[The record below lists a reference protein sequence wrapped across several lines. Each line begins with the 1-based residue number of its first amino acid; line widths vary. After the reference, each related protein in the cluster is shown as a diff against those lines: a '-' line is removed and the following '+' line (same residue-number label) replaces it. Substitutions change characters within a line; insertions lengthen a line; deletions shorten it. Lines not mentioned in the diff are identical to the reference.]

1 MLLFL
6 RASILIVLMYAP
18 AACAGDEDGLLD
30 RVKSRISQLR
40 SLLRSTGTD
49 EIPQVAQLRAI
60 ERRYGDAARLSAELK
75 SKLDTQTGILHALR
89 QKKARLGVK
98 VLEHDREL
106 MAQAR
111 ATYRLGEHE
120 QLKLLLGQQD
130 FSVSGRMLGYYA
142 ALTHARMREVQK
154 LKDALAKAGMLEA
167 AIAADTGK
175 LEETRFQLQVQIEH
189 LQQIKAERQE
199 IVSRFRS
206 DPASKEQA
214 AELLTTGKRLQSVLG
229 DIRPGSIKPG
239 DTAEA
244 ESGGGGGWPVNGRI
258 LANYGAQRDG
268 GRWDGVLIGAPEG
281 SPVHAVSNGQVVYSD
296 WLRGYGLL
304 IIVDHGN
311 GYMSLYAFNQ
321 TLYKKV
327 GEQVRKGD
335 VLALVGNSGGN
346 ESPGLYFGLRQNG
359 RPVDPLLWCAQN

>member
-1 MLLFL
+1 MLLIL
-6 RASILIVLMYAP
+6 RATILIALMHAP
-18 AACAGDEDGLLD
+18 AAFAGEGGLLD
-30 RVKSRISQLR
+30 RVKSKISELR
-40 SLLRSTGTD
+40 SLLRGAETD
-49 EIPQVAQLRAI
+49 ESPSVAQLRDI

-75 SKLDTQTGILHALR
+75 SRLDMQTETLRMLR
-89 QKKARLGVK
+89 QKKARLGGK
-98 VLEHDREL
+98 VLEQDREL
-106 MAQAR
+106 MVQAR
-111 ATYRLGEHE
+111 AAYRLGKHE

-142 ALTHARMREVQK
+142 ALTQARMREVRK
-154 LKDALAKAGMLEA
+154 LKDMLVKAEALEKT
-167 AIAADTGK
+167 IAADSGK
-175 LEETRFQLQVQIEH
+175 LEETRFQLHAQIEQ
-189 LQQIKAERQE
+189 LQRIKIERQE
-199 IVSRFRS
+199 IVARLRK
-206 DPASKEQA
+206 DPANRA
-214 AELLTTGKRLQSVLG
+214 RAEELATSGKRLQSVLG
-229 DIRPGSIKPG
+229 DIKPG
-239 DTAEA
+239 ETAEA
-244 ESGGGGGWPVNGRI
+244 APGGGAGWPVNGRI

-281 SPVHAVSNGQVVYSD
+281 SPVRAVSNGQVVYSD

-346 ESPGLYFGLRQNG
+346 DSSGLYFGLRQNG
-359 RPVDPLLWCAQN
+359 RPVDPLQWCAQN

>member
-1 MLLFL
+1 MLPIL
-6 RASILIVLMYAP
+6 RASILIALMHAP
-18 AACAGDEDGLLD
+18 AALAGEDGLLD

-40 SLLRSTGTD
+40 SLLRGADTGET
-49 EIPQVAQLRAI
+49 PSVAQLRDI
-60 ERRYGDAARLSAELK
+60 ERRYGDTARLSAELK
-75 SKLDTQTGILHALR
+75 AKLDLQTETLRALR
-89 QKKARLGVK
+89 QKKARLGGK

-106 MAQAR
+106 MVQAR
-111 ATYRLGEHE
+111 IAYRLGEHE
-120 QLKLLLGQQD
+120 RLKLLLGQQE

-154 LKDALAKAGMLEA
+154 LKDALAKADMLEA
-167 AIAADTGK
+167 AISSDAGK
-175 LEETRFQLQVQIEH
+175 LEETRLQLHAQIEH
-189 LQQIKAERQE
+189 LQQIKVERQE
-199 IVSRFRS
+199 IVARLRN
-206 DPASKEQA
+206 DPATKERA

-229 DIRPGSIKPG
+229 DIKPNE
-239 DTAEA
+239 TAEA
-244 ESGGGGGWPVNGRI
+244 EPNGGAGWPVNGRI

-281 SPVHAVSNGQVVYSD
+281 SPVRAVSSGQVVYSD

-304 IIVDHGN
+304 SIVDHGN

-321 TLYKKV
+321 TLYKKA

-346 ESPGLYFGLRQNG
+346 ESSGLYFGLRQNG

>member
-1 MLLFL
+1 MLLIL
-6 RASILIVLMYAP
+6 RATILIALMHAP
-18 AACAGDEDGLLD
+18 AAFAGEGGLLD
-30 RVKSRISQLR
+30 RVKSKISELR
-40 SLLRSTGTD
+40 SLLRGAESD
-49 EIPQVAQLRAI
+49 ESPSVAQLRDI

-75 SKLDTQTGILHALR
+75 TKLDMQTETLRMLR
-89 QKKARLGVK
+89 QKKTRLGGK

-106 MAQAR
+106 MVQAR
-111 ATYRLGEHE
+111 AAYRLGKHE

-130 FSVSGRMLGYYA
+130 FSVYGRMLGYYA
-142 ALTHARMREVQK
+142 ALTQARMREVQK
-154 LKDALAKAGMLEA
+154 LKDMLVKADALET
-167 AIAADTGK
+167 AIVADTGR
-175 LEETRFQLQVQIEH
+175 LEETRFQLHAQIEQ
-189 LQQIKAERQE
+189 LQQIKIARQE
-199 IVSRFRS
+199 IVARLHK
-206 DPASKEQA
+206 DPANRA
-214 AELLTTGKRLQSVLG
+214 RAEELATSGKRLQSVLG
-229 DIRPGSIKPG
+229 DIKPG
-239 DTAEA
+239 ETAEA
-244 ESGGGGGWPVNGRI
+244 APGAGWPVNGRI

-281 SPVHAVSNGQVVYSD
+281 SPVRAVSNGQVVYSD

-311 GYMSLYAFNQ
+311 RYMSLYAFNQ

-359 RPVDPLLWCAQN
+359 RPVDPLQWCAQN

>member
-6 RASILIVLMYAP
+6 RASILIALVSAP
-18 AACAGDEDGLLD
+18 TAFAGEEGLLD
-30 RVKSRISQLR
+30 RVQSRINQLR
-40 SLLRSTGTD
+40 SLLRGAETD
-49 EIPQVAQLRAI
+49 ETPSVAQLRDI

-75 SKLDTQTGILHALR
+75 SKLDMQAETLRALR
-89 QKKARLGVK
+89 QKKTRLGSK

-111 ATYRLGEHE
+111 AAYRLGEHE

-154 LKDALAKAGMLEA
+154 LKDALAEAGMLEA
-167 AIAADTGK
+167 AIAADAGK
-175 LEETRFQLQVQIEH
+175 LEETRLQLQAQIEH
-189 LQQIKAERQE
+189 LQQIKVERQA
-199 IVSRFRS
+199 IVARLRS
-206 DPASKEQA
+206 DPATGEQA

-229 DIRPGSIKPG
+229 DIKPG
-239 DTAEA
+239 DTAET
-244 ESGGGGGWPVNGRI
+244 ESGGGAGWPVNGRI

-281 SPVHAVSNGQVVYSD
+281 SPVRAVSNGQVVYSD

-335 VLALVGNSGGN
+335 MLALVGNSGGN
-346 ESPGLYFGLRQNG
+346 ESPGLYFGLRRNG
-359 RPVDPLLWCAQN
+359 HPVDPLLWCAQN